1 MAVTDTNNSQNLEI
15 TQGQTAQTWAGSAL
29 AEDDGTLG
37 NLNTRSTTGG
47 SASPYALT
55 YATNSPDGWATQAGE
70 DDSQYLTGPY
80 TGSNATPMGGGNG
93 PNTGPAALNNVGGTA
108 QGWGQATQWQQTDAI
123 TASATNYSGTH
134 DNTVASAVTPTIS
147 GGTSPYTVSALTEM
161 PTGFSFSSST
171 GVISLSTST
180 SAGTY
185 DLAFKV
191 TDSAAPDGHEAEYSV
206 TVTLS

>member
-1 MAVTDTNNSQNLEI
+1 MTVTDTNNSQNLEI
-15 TQGQTAQTWAGSAL
+15 TQGQTAQTWAGPAM

-70 DDSQYLTGPY
+70 DDSAYVTDGNS
-80 TGSNATPMGGGNG
+80 GSNATPMGGGNG
-93 PNTGPAALNNVGGTA
+93 PSANFGSSNSALMGQTA
-108 QGWGQATQWQQTDAI
+108 QSWQSWEQTDAI
-123 TASATNYSGTH
+123 TVSASNYSGTH
-134 DNTVASAVTPTIS
+134 AQTVASAVTPTIS

-191 TDSAAPDGHEAEYSV
+191 TDSATPDGHEAEYSL